1 MKQSY
6 YHEVLSYRD
15 AESRLEGR
23 EGSYLF
29 RESDV
34 KPGIFVISYVKSS
47 SVVHILVPND
57 KGTYVRQSLEQAVNI
72 AADIVASS
80 DCHHPVPP
88 PGQTSSGSESDPGAG
103 GADSSDTGASDTEVF
118 RCSQNKKTLVNHLQF
133 HKIYRCQNCLA
144 LARWPR

>member
-1 MKQSY
+1 MSELLESVRRSY
-6 YHEVLSYRD
+6 YHEVLCYRD

-47 SVVHILVPND
+47 AVVHILVPND
-57 KGTYVRQSLEQAVNI
+57 KGTYIRQSLEQAVNI
-72 AADIVASS
+72 AADIIASS

-88 PGQTSSGSESDPGAG
+88 PDQTSSGSQRDPGASDT
-103 GADSSDTGASDTEVF
+103 DSGDTGASDT
-118 RCSQNKKTLVNHLQF
+118 STAQAHIQIKN
-133 HKIYRCQNCLA
+133 
-144 LARWPR
+144 